1 MITRQAIDLGRLVAA
16 VQDAAHGAVATFI
29 GTVRESSHDGANPSS
44 VFAMTYDG
52 FEPLAAKVLQ
62 EIASEAEAR
71 WGVRVAA
78 AHRLGRLEVG
88 EASVAVAC
96 GSAHRSEAFDAC
108 RYVIEEIKRRL
119 PVWKK
124 EHFADGRTAWLEG
137 HALAEV
143 R

>member
-1 MITRQAIDLGRLVAA
+1 
-16 VQDAAHGAVATFI
+16 
-29 GTVRESSHDGANPSS
+29 
-44 VFAMTYDG
+44 MTYDG

-62 EIASEAEAR
+62 EIASEAQAR
-71 WGVRVAA
+71 WRVRVAA

-96 GSAHRSEAFDAC
+96 GSAHRAEAFEAC
-108 RYVIEEIKRRL
+108 RYVVEEIKRRL
-119 PVWKK
+119 PIWKK
-124 EHFADGRTAWLEG
+124 EHFADGRSEWLEG